1 MNKMILMIP
10 VLCILSVGYIDADV
24 AKQEQYA
31 QNLTNYS
38 AFQTI
43 TPEQLQEQRDFEEKK
58 MKEMQILI
66 DKAK

>member
-1 MNKMILMIP
+1 MILMIP

>member
-1 MNKMILMIP
+1 MILIVP
-10 VLCILSVGYIDADV
+10 VLCILSVGYIDAETL
-24 AKQEQYA
+24 KQERMA

-43 TPEQLQEQRDFEEKK
+43 TQEELQAQRDFEEKK

>member
-1 MNKMILMIP
+1 MIP

-24 AKQEQYA
+24 AKKERMA